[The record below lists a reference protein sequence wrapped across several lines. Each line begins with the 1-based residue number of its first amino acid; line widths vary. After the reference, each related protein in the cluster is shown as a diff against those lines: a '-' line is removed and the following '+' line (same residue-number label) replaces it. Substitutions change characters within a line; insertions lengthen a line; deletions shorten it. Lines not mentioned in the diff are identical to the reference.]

1 VGLDHSA
8 TPNSADLV
16 LVSEHTSRE
25 ALAIYQAHP
34 LHQAIVPFVGE
45 AASERRLVDYEA

>member
-1 VGLDHSA
+1 
-8 TPNSADLV
+8 
-16 LVSEHTSRE
+16 
-25 ALAIYQAHP
+25 LAIYQAHP